1 MKRTKIFLAV
11 LLLAAL
17 TLTLTGCGNPVA
29 GRWRFA
35 GGTAMGQILGGTL
48 SMDFGGGLPLYLE
61 LDKDAFQLRLEY
73 GAISLEYEGTM
84 QVEGKNITLLR
95 DGEVFIEGTWQLQND
110 RLTITTDNGEILF
123 DKIK

>member
-1 MKRTKIFLAV
+1 MKRVKIFLAM
-11 LLLAAL
+11 LLLGALVL
-17 TLTLTGCGNPVA
+17 TLTACGNPVA

-35 GGTAMGQILGGTL
+35 GGTAMGQILGGTF

-61 LDKDAFQLRLEY
+61 LEKDAFQLRLEY
-73 GAISLEYEGTM
+73 GAVSLEYEGTM

>member
-1 MKRTKIFLAV
+1 MKRVKIFLAM
-11 LLLAAL
+11 LRLGALAR
-17 TLTLTGCGNPVA
+17 TLTACGNPVA

-35 GGTAMGQILGGTL
+35 GGTAMGQILGGTF

-61 LDKDAFQLRLEY
+61 LEKDAFQLRLEY
-73 GAISLEYEGTM
+73 GAVSLEYEGTM

>member
-1 MKRTKIFLAV
+1 MKRVKIFLAM
-11 LLLAAL
+11 LLLGALAL
-17 TLTLTGCGNPVA
+17 TLTACGNPVA

-35 GGTAMGQILGGTL
+35 GGTAMGQILGGTF

-61 LDKDAFQLRLEY
+61 LEKDACPLRLEY
-73 GAISLEYEGTM
+73 GAVSLEYEGTM